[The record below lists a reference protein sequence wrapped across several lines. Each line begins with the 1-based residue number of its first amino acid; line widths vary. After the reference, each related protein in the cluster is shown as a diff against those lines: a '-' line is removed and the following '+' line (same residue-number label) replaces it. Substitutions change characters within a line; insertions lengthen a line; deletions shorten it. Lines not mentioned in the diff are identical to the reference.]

1 MQIKIKVQNTCL
13 QWMETIGGNL
23 NEGGVH
29 VMMCV
34 CEHRHVCTTI
44 KDRRIIMKRTKH
56 VKYPLQS
63 KINICPCISIS

>member
-23 NEGGVH
+23 NECGVH

-34 CEHRHVCTTI
+34 CV
-44 KDRRIIMKRTKH
+44 
-56 VKYPLQS
+56 
-63 KINICPCISIS
+63 NIGTCVPQLKTEKSL